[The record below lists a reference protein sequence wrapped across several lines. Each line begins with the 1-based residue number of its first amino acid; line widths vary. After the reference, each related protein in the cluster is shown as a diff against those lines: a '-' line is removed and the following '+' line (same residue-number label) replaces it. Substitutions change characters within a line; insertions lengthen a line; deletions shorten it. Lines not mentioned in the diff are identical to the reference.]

1 MAERT
6 ESSITVDAAPADV
19 LAVIADLDAYPQW
32 AAAVKHVEVLST
44 NKAGKPHQARFVV
57 DNGPI
62 KDTYVLDYT
71 WPSGRT
77 GTGTVSWQLVEADI
91 IKKLDGAYELAA
103 HGESATT
110 VTYRLA
116 VDVKI
121 PMLGML
127 KRKAEKVIIDTALKE
142 LKKRV
147 ESPEIRGEG
156 FLVPKNQVES

>member
-6 ESSITVDAAPADV
+6 ESSIHVEASPSDV
-19 LAVIADLDAYPQW
+19 LAVIADLASYPEW
-32 AAAVKHVEVLST
+32 AGDVKSVEVLQSRGRRPST
-44 NKAGKPHQARFVV
+44 ARFVV
-57 DNGPI
+57 DSGPI

-71 WPSGRT
+71 WPAGRSGE
-77 GTGTVSWQLVEADI
+77 GVVSWTLAEEGSI
-91 IKKLDGAYELAA
+91 ITRLDGDYELAA
-103 HGESATT
+103 DGGGTT

-116 VDVKI
+116 VDVRI

-147 ESPEIRGEG
+147 EG
-156 FLVPKNQVES
+156 